1 MQTRIDYHKAPPGA
15 AKAMLELQ
23 HYVDTCGLE
32 PALFERVCLI
42 ESAHREHQTTW
53 R

>member
-1 MQTRIDYHKAPPGA
+1 MQTRIDDHQAPPGA

-23 HYVDTCGLE
+23 QDVDTCGIE
-32 PALFERVCLI
+32 PALVEGVCLI
-42 ESAHREHQTTW
+42 ESAHKEHQTTW